1 MASQQTQLQQY
12 VNNSTNSDK
21 VQFTKNQN
29 MNQLSEFTSMKLV
42 PQNLNLNKSHQF
54 STKEIEFN
62 KLKINSSLNI
72 PSLNIGTNISLNEQ
86 ILNKNKDQSDYFNKD
101 VLTKDEDKN
110 DPIFEEY
117 TLINNRRNQV
127 FDNIKNINIR
137 IKTNKLKLEKLKQNL
152 NNLKKEKN
160 QKQGDI
166 INLLS
171 NKESIEEIYKN
182 QIYLLTNHLHSN
194 INNNNNF
201 DENITLNN
209 DINNLTN
216 INIKTDMNDN
226 SAINLNSIH
235 NITIDNEILN
245 NDEDNFKISLNEI
258 KESDQKIFI
267 KQVIYLFEDIFKKRD
282 DKINTSITSII
293 INSYELFINNN
304 SGENDIET
312 NDLVVNNFFG
322 KMSLFISNHSL
333 GKYSESKINLFLR
346 YLMKI
351 NSINVKLTKY
361 LKFVNKKYKEKKKN
375 LIDMINFLEKKNM
388 NLTDK
393 KHRLENNMKIYE
405 DKLEFFGKN
414 CDYEIGQNEKD
425 VYLEQKNIG
434 NDIYT
439 YENKNSFLNFKTN
452 SNSNSNSNIKKP
464 KRIKNKKS
472 NTVGALNID
481 QNMKKE
487 LEKLKKNKDE
497 KLNYDTMIEYKDEID
512 QNDKINYEEDDSIKE
527 YNYIKENEMINQ
539 RLNPYNNNNQN
550 HKNINIKKNSIIYRQ
565 KYKINDKKHLFL
577 DDDESDKYL
586 SKILQNNTNKDPLG
600 ENNNTINKRN
610 SKNVIKSIPRNNN
623 NQSLNYKSKTNS
635 NFQMSKKINYNIFNN
650 TSTNINSDKMAF
662 PINQTQNIG
671 NDLEDQ
677 ISNIELE
684 HYKRVQR
691 IMNSNPN
698 ANNIFGVNNYNPSK
712 DAFFS
717 ENKNQINI
725 SNSSNKIDKTI
736 RYGSRKNHNFIS
748 IINMTKNAPINKKNG
763 KENSKSKEKFRKI
776 KDIDNDGALKIINLE
791 DNFLNDISNDA
802 IKNENE
808 AENKINESTSML
820 TKSNNVESN
829 TNSKLINLSHG
840 SKNNEVNKSN
850 ITITNE
856 NIESRQNINIVSKI
870 NEKKKINNK
879 NNEIQGYFI
888 NIINSKEENKG
899 KKNSSNNVINNKDK
913 DNINPKI
920 DIKDFF
926 NNSSNIKTLKITKSK
941 ELNIK
946 DIKNNKLSIITK
958 KNITKA
964 LHTKKGDK
972 PRTKL
977 IQIRNRDVKK
987 TESLNKT
994 QFISKPN
1001 TSLIKTTLDSNIT
1014 SSNLPFENKSANN
1027 SFINIDDTSINRV
1040 NGLKVYQSQ
1049 GNFNTI
1055 DKNKQIKKEITKNK
1069 KSPNNMKKGKVL
1081 NIPISYNKIN
1091 NNRNYNSN
1099 TYDRKFKAGFKT
1111 DKPKSNRK

>member
-351 NSINVKLTKY
+351 NSIKVKNTKY

-600 ENNNTINKRN
+600 EKNNTINKRN

-870 NEKKKINNK
+870 NEKKKINNE

>member
-21 VQFTKNQN
+21 VQFTKNQK
-29 MNQLSEFTSMKLV
+29 MNQLPEFTSMKLV

-62 KLKINSSLNI
+62 KLKMNSSLNI
-72 PSLNIGTNISLNEQ
+72 PSLNIRTNISLNEQ

-101 VLTKDEDKN
+101 ILTKDEDKN

-137 IKTNKLKLEKLKQNL
+137 IKNNKLKLEELKKNL

-201 DENITLNN
+201 DENIILNN

-216 INIKTDMNDN
+216 INIKADMNDN

-293 INSYELFINNN
+293 INLYELFINNN

-361 LKFVNKKYKEKKKN
+361 LKFVNKKYKEKKKD
-375 LIDMINFLEKKNM
+375 LIDMINYLEKKNM

-414 CDYEIGQNEKD
+414 SDSEIGQNYEKND
-425 VYLEQKNIG
+425 YLEQKNIG

-439 YENKNSFLNFKTN
+439 YENKNSLLNFKN
-452 SNSNSNSNIKKP
+452 NSNSNSNIKKP

-481 QNMKKE
+481 QNIKKE
-487 LEKLKKNKDE
+487 LEKLKKNKGE
-497 KLNYDTMIEYKDEID
+497 KLNYDAMIEYEDGID
-512 QNDKINYEEDDSIKE
+512 QNGRINYEDDDSIKE

-539 RLNPYNNNNQN
+539 RLNPY
-550 HKNINIKKNSIIYRQ
+550 IKKNSIIYRQ
-565 KYKINDKKHLFL
+565 KYKINDKKQLFL
-577 DDDESDKYL
+577 DGDESDKYL
-586 SKILQNNTNKDPLG
+586 NEILQNNTNKDPLG

-610 SKNVIKSIPRNNN
+610 SKNVIKSIPRNKN

-635 NFQMSKKINYNIFNN
+635 NFQTSKKINYNIFNN
-650 TSTNINSDKMAF
+650 TSTNINFDKMVF
-662 PINQTQNIG
+662 PISQTQNNE

-677 ISNIELE
+677 LSSIELD

-691 IMNSNPN
+691 IMNANPN
-698 ANNIFGVNNYNPSK
+698 ANNIFGINNYKPSK

-717 ENKNQINI
+717 ENKKQANI
-725 SNSSNKIDKTI
+725 SNSNNKINKTI

-748 IINMTKNAPINKKNG
+748 IINMTKNEPINKKNG

-850 ITITNE
+850 IIITNE
-856 NIESRQNINIVSKI
+856 NIESKQNINISSKM
-870 NEKKKINNK
+870 NEKKKINNE

-888 NIINSKEENKG
+888 NIINSKEENKR

-913 DNINPKI
+913 DILNPKI

-946 DIKNNKLSIITK
+946 DIKNNKLSMITK
-958 KNITKA
+958 KNINKA

-977 IQIRNRDVKK
+977 IQIRNRDIKK

-994 QFISKPN
+994 QFITKPN
-1001 TSLIKTTLDSNIT
+1001 TSLIKTTLDSNFA
-1014 SSNLPFENKSANN
+1014 SSNLLFENKSANN
-1027 SFINIDDTSINRV
+1027 SFVNIDDTSINRS

-1049 GNFNTI
+1049 GSFNTI
-1055 DKNKQIKKEITKNK
+1055 DKNIEIKKEITKNK